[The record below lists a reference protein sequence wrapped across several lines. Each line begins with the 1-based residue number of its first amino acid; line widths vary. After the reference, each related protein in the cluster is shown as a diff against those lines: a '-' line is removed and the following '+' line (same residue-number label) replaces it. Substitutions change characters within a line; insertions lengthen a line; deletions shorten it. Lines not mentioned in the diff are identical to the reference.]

1 MIRVDTVGHRTEVKT
16 KGKGE
21 TLMAEA
27 ACAITSVVGASLKK
41 CDDDPDV
48 KANIAGMVL
57 DSIFECA
64 RFAIKQEYGINPA
77 MPVDYEPEPEPEPE
91 PKRNPFTMGM
101 DGKSFLQFLKD
112 LKGVF

>member
-64 RFAIKQEYGINPA
+64 RFAIEQEYGIDPA
-77 MPVDYEPEPEPEPE
+77 MPVDYEPEPEPE

-112 LKGVF
+112 LKGAF

>member
-16 KGKGE
+16 KSKGE

-64 RFAIKQEYGINPA
+64 RFAIEQEYGIDPA
-77 MPVDYEPEPEPEPE
+77 MPVDYEPEPEPE

-112 LKGVF
+112 LKGAF